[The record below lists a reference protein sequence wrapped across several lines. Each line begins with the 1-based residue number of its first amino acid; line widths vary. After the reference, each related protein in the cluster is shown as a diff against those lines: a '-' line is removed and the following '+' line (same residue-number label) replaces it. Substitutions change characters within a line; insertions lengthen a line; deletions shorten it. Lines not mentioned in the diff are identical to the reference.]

1 MTTASTIG
9 CIVAQLT
16 STGRSLVM
24 CLTTSVFLVIPS
36 AYCAVRQGWRL
47 HCDQVAEAQ
56 QLEQAIE
63 QMQALHLGGGAR
75 VPDVFDTYT
84 VLFEPAEGRDDRL
97 QTRDKNCHS
106 TRLHRVQRWHG
117 GGTCTGILIGET

>member
-75 VPDVFDTYT
+75 VPGPTA
-84 VLFEPAEGRDDRL
+84 PPGAELRLRYIHCTFRACGRA
-97 QTRDKNCHS
+97 
-106 TRLHRVQRWHG
+106 
-117 GGTCTGILIGET
+117 